1 MECGHCLIY
10 TRGVFD
16 FYAPHQP
23 SEPVEPAEPLSH
35 AIKGR
40 QRPEGLT
47 LNTISLNQYDKG
59 EHPMSQDSLFHA
71 TTILAVKKDGHTA
84 VAGDG
89 QVTMGNAVIM
99 KNTARKVRRLYHGRV
114 IAGFAGSVADA
125 FALFDKF
132 EARLSDCNGNLV
144 RAAVE
149 FAKEWR
155 RDRVLQKL
163 EALLIMTDGE
173 HLFLVSGN
181 GEVIEPDDGIL
192 AIGSGGNYAL
202 AAARALVS
210 ATDLS
215 ARDIAERSLHIAA
228 DICVYTNHNV
238 IVEEI

>member
-1 MECGHCLIY
+1 MF
-10 TRGVFD
+10 T
-16 FYAPHQP
+16 
-23 SEPVEPAEPLSH
+23 
-35 AIKGR
+35 
-40 QRPEGLT
+40 
-47 LNTISLNQYDKG
+47 
-59 EHPMSQDSLFHA
+59 A

-89 QVTMGNAVIM
+89 QVTMGQAVVM
-99 KNTARKVRRLYHGRV
+99 KNTARKVRRLYHGKV

-125 FALFDKF
+125 FTLFDMF
-132 EARLSDCNGNLV
+132 EEKLKDCNGNLL

-149 FAKEWR
+149 FAKAWR

-202 AAARALVS
+202 AAARALS
-210 ATDLS
+210 QNTEMS
-215 ARDIAERSLHIAA
+215 ARDIAEKSIHIAA

-238 IVEEI
+238 ITEEI